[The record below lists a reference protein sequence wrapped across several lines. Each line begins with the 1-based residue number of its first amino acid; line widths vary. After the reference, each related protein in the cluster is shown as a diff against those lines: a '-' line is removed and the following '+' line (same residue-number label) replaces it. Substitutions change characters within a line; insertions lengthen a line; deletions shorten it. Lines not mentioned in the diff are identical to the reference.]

1 MCQRMDADT
10 SALVVGETKKQQT
23 VIKSK
28 LPQLSS
34 SQFVFPSPIMA
45 IVLGILQL
53 FYGNKIPC
61 EFIWK
66 TIDTILIY
74 ILILMSMNMKI

>member
-1 MCQRMDADT
+1 MPKDGGGYKCSGGRGNKETADGNKIKIT
-10 SALVVGETKKQQT
+10 TI
-23 VIKSK
+23 VIVSICI
-28 LPQLSS
+28 
-34 SQFVFPSPIMA
+34 PIMA